1 MFKILKLWIC
11 HITRFLE
18 MVPNEPQESRQQ
30 FLRKIF
36 KVLNRQFC
44 ISIEVFLRPTIIQNM
59 VLKI

>member
-1 MFKILKLWIC
+1 
-11 HITRFLE
+11 
-18 MVPNEPQESRQQ
+18 MVPNEPQESQQQ
-30 FLRKIF
+30 FLYKIF